1 MNTRNIRFRS
11 NRVRDILSLYHEE
24 LDPLYGPGEV
34 AAFGE
39 MLFEAFLGWDRVKL
53 LTSKDHTVNQS
64 DLLRLHWALEDLRR
78 HRPIQHIIG
87 HVDFCGCRIAVSP
100 DVLIPR
106 PETEEMVDFLVES
119 GEWRVESGE
128 RRVENG
134 EWRVE
139 SGEWKAEN
147 GEWRTENGEWRTENG
162 ERRVENGERRTKSH
176 RGQALSTLRSPLS
189 TPRVL
194 DLCTGSGCIA
204 IALKKAFSGADVTAV
219 DISPAALAIA
229 RQNALENAAEVNF
242 VQSDI
247 LATPKEENKE
257 ENKEK
262 NREEKNFNFQ
272 FSIFNLIV
280 SNPPYVRQS
289 ERAAMQRN
297 VLDYEPPLALF
308 VPDDDPLRFYRAIAA
323 IAARCLA
330 PRGLLALEINEA
342 LAADTCA
349 LLARYGFAAAVHR
362 DFRGRDRF
370 LTATR

>member
-34 AAFGE
+34 VAFGE

-119 GEWRVESGE
+119 GEWR
-128 RRVENG
+128 
-134 EWRVE
+134 
-139 SGEWKAEN
+139 AEN
-147 GEWRTENGEWRTENG
+147 RI
-162 ERRVENGERRTKSH
+162 
-176 RGQALSTLRSPLS
+176 
-189 TPRVL
+189 L

-204 IALKKAFSGADVTAV
+204 IALKKAFSGTDVTAV

-229 RQNALENAAEVNF
+229 RQNALENAAEANF

-272 FSIFNLIV
+272 LSIFNLIV

-330 PRGLLALEINEA
+330 PCGLLALEINEA

-370 LTATR
+370 LTATRESPESHPRGT

>member
-1 MNTRNIRFRS
+1 MNTRNIRFKS

-34 AAFGE
+34 RTFGE

-78 HRPIQHIIG
+78 HRPIQYIIG

-119 GEWRVESGE
+119 GEWR
-128 RRVENG
+128 
-134 EWRVE
+134 
-139 SGEWKAEN
+139 
-147 GEWRTENGEWRTENG
+147 TENGEWRAENG
-162 ERRVENGERRTKSH
+162 ERRAESRI
-176 RGQALSTLRSPLS
+176 
-189 TPRVL
+189 L

-229 RQNALENAAEVNF
+229 RQNALENAAEVTF

-257 ENKEK
+257 EDKEK

-272 FSIFNLIV
+272 LSIFNLIV

-289 ERAAMQRN
+289 ERAAMRRN

-349 LLARYGFAAAVHR
+349 LLARYGFAATVHR